1 MDRAIIHV
9 NVADF
14 AVAAAA
20 AEHDAEHGLT
30 VIALFSKYGALT
42 LYGKRTALTID
53 PADPVE
59 LPLTP
64 H

>member
-30 VIALFSKYGALT
+30 VIALFSK
-42 LYGKRTALTID
+42 
-53 PADPVE
+53 
-59 LPLTP
+59 
-64 H
+64 

>member
-20 AEHDAEHGLT
+20 AEHGLT
-30 VIALFSKYGALT
+30 VIALFSKYGDLT